1 MPVFLQVKISLL
13 LLYDERTAAFSG
25 ECSSSFALIHRFCS
39 ANKWK
44 IKNNYAKI
52 CGINCI
58 IILVL
63 HGTRLIFD
71 TCAFFKK
78 KAHFFA
84 RSLQKLSKDLKIGRL
99 DW

>member
-44 IKNNYAKI
+44 IKNNYAKY
-52 CGINCI
+52 
-58 IILVL
+58 
-63 HGTRLIFD
+63 TAQ
-71 TCAFFKK
+71 TA
-78 KAHFFA
+78 
-84 RSLQKLSKDLKIGRL
+84 
-99 DW
+99 